1 MLDEDGVL
9 GHGILGKFRGNI
21 NINSMLYFGSL
32 FRVIAC
38 STSFALVSLV
48 IYVL

>member
-21 NINSMLYFGSL
+21 NINSVLYFGSFFPL
-32 FRVIAC
+32 RC
-38 STSFALVSLV
+38 VSD
-48 IYVL
+48 YD